1 MKLDKNGESKSMLN
15 AIANKNFLYLA
26 TRNRIKTRNVTT
38 KIFMCVT
45 RYVTVVELFS
55 GAEFTPLFWKGKS

>member
-15 AIANKNFLYLA
+15 AIAKKIFLYLA
-26 TRNRIKTRNVTT
+26 TTNRIKTRNVTT
-38 KIFMCVT
+38 KIFMFVT

-55 GAEFTPLFWKGKS
+55 GAESR